1 MAKFPAE
8 LDTDVEL
15 YKVADDEDEVLAA
28 HHNAL
33 AEVVKAIEAKLGI
46 DGSAIVETIDYI
58 LNHRVIRTEPPSGSY
73 RVVNF
78 FVNPDNGNLT
88 VEYDDTPAGGE

>member
-1 MAKFPAE
+1 MAIKFPTE
-8 LDTDVEL
+8 LDTDAEL
-15 YKVADDEDEVLAA
+15 YQVTDDADEVLAA

-33 AEVVKAIEAKLGI
+33 AEAVKAIEAKLGI
-46 DGSAIVETIDYI
+46 DGSAIIDTIDYI

-78 FVNPDNGNLT
+78 FVNPDNGKLT
-88 VEYDDTPAGGE
+88 VEYDDTPTGG